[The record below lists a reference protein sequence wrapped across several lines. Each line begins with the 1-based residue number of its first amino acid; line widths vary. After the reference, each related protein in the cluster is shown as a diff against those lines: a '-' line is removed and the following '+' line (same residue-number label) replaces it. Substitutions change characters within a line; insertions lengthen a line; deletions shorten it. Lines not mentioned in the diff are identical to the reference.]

1 VEEFPGQTFTG
12 KITRDAGAFD
22 LASRT
27 LLLQIDVPNPDGRLY
42 SSMYAHARFAVQN
55 PTPALLLPDNA
66 IQIDAKGIRVF
77 VVDSSGKI
85 QVKPVT
91 LGRDFGTK
99 SEILSGMAAG
109 DRVVQNPTQ
118 DLPEGMIVS
127 VQPVDN
133 QTGG

>member
-1 VEEFPGQTFTG
+1 MKSVSQPT
-12 KITRDAGAFD
+12 A
-22 LASRT
+22 LT
-27 LLLQIDVPNPDGRLY
+27 LLDLRQGYIAFQLQKFTL
-42 SSMYAHARFAVQN
+42 A
-55 PTPALLLPDNA
+55 
-66 IQIDAKGIRVF
+66 
-77 VVDSSGKI
+77 VDSSGKI

-99 SEILSGMAAG
+99 SEILRGMAAG

-118 DLPEGMIVS
+118 DLHAGMTVS